1 MDIVR
6 WGIIGCGNVTR
17 VKSGPAF
24 QKATGSVL
32 VAVMRRN
39 RDLAADCA
47 KRHGGVRWYDDGQA
61 LIEDPEVDAVY
72 IATPPGSH
80 KQYTMMA
87 AAAGKPVYCEK
98 PMGLN
103 PVESAEML
111 SVCRAAGVPLFC
123 AYYRRAL
130 PKYVMVKQMVDEGLI
145 GSLRFVNAVMH
156 QAYKTEDGHAGSSWR
171 VKPEVSGGGRFFDVA
186 PHQLDLIEW
195 YAGPAVSAHGQSAN
209 QAGLYEA
216 EDVVSGSWVT
226 DRGVHVA
233 AAWSFATYKDDD
245 RLELYGEKGKISF
258 AVLDVA
264 APLVVE
270 DCTGVKTLNVPPA
283 PPHVAQPY
291 IQTVVDELLGR
302 GTCPGTAESAVR
314 TDRLMVDLTGR

>member
-130 PKYVMVKQMVDEGLI
+130 PKYVMVKQMVDEGVI
-145 GSLRFVNAVMH
+145 GSLRFVNGSCTKHTRPRTVMQGPH
-156 QAYKTEDGHAGSSWR
+156 GASSPGCPAGQD
-171 VKPEVSGGGRFFDVA
+171 FDIA
-186 PHQLDLIEW
+186 PHQLDLIEC
-195 YAGPAVSAHGQSAN
+195 AGPAVSVHGQSAS

-216 EDVVSGSWVT
+216 EMSYPVVG
-226 DRGVHVA
+226 
-233 AAWSFATYKDDD
+233 
-245 RLELYGEKGKISF
+245 
-258 AVLDVA
+258 
-264 APLVVE
+264 
-270 DCTGVKTLNVPPA
+270 
-283 PPHVAQPY
+283 
-291 IQTVVDELLGR
+291 
-302 GTCPGTAESAVR
+302 
-314 TDRLMVDLTGR
+314 